1 MKRKIVRISLAL
13 AVVLSLC
20 LSIGS
25 PVIAADNGNK
35 PVAWVNAAINGNKIK
50 PEDYP
55 QDTAFIRNEVAIKA
69 SIKLLAD
76 GTYVGNIVTHN
87 FSANLSSFTI
97 NIDQDYTFIGELGG
111 VKYAQIG
118 VLLLQKPT
126 DIEYRARF
134 MFWDYGEPGKDDE
147 YLMSV
152 AWADFF
158 DFLPDPSWAPWV
170 GSMFLPDGGLPNG
183 NVQIHLTDA

>member
-1 MKRKIVRISLAL
+1 MSIS
-13 AVVLSLC
+13 
-20 LSIGS
+20 S
-25 PVIAADNGNK
+25 PAMAAKPEKENDNK
-35 PVAWVNAAINGNKIK
+35 PIAWVNAAVNANKIK

-55 QDTAFIRNEVAIKA
+55 PDTAFVRNEIAIKA

-87 FSANLSSFTI
+87 FSVNLSSFTI
-97 NIDQDYTFIGELGG
+97 SIDQDYTFIGELGG

-152 AWADFF
+152 AWADIFGV
-158 DFLPDPSWAPWV
+158 PPAPFPWPYWGDWV
-170 GSMFLPDGGLPNG
+170 GSMFLPHGGLPNG
-183 NVQIHLTDA
+183 NVQIHLTDAY